1 VGFRGPPPGESEY
14 KPPFRSLST
23 STMGQAPQSSPT
35 SAGFDPARLVQ
46 EHQAGVWRYLRA
58 LGCDPAQADDLAQE
72 TFLAVFQKPF
82 HDFNASATSA
92 YLRKVAYNL
101 FITHHRRSGRV
112 IAMENLEEID
122 QTWSRWAGEDNGEE
136 MLGALKACLEH
147 LTPRARMALEMR
159 FRDKASRESIA
170 TALAI
175 GEHGAKNLM
184 QRAKHQ
190 LRTCIESKLGPEVGQ

>member
-1 VGFRGPPPGESEY
+1 MGP
-14 KPPFRSLST
+14 
-23 STMGQAPQSSPT
+23 APQSPT
-35 SAGFDPARLVQ
+35 ATFDPARLVND
-46 EHQAGVWRYLRA
+46 HQAGLWRYLRA
-58 LGCDPAQADDLAQE
+58 LGCDPSHADDLTQE

-82 HDFNASATSA
+82 HDFNPSATAA

-112 IAMENLEEID
+112 VAMENLEEID
-122 QTWSRWAGEDNGEE
+122 TTWSRWVGEDNGEE
-136 MLGALKACLEH
+136 MLLALKACLEQ
-147 LTPRARMALEMR
+147 LTDRARLALEMR
-159 FRDKASRESIA
+159 FRDKASRETIA

-190 LRTCIESKLGPEVGQ
+190 LRQCIESKVAGNQAKLPPRDHEVK